1 MDNLRRASIHIGVFS
16 VNVPKQIGRKLP
28 ENICILHCPI
38 KKFSRFQVILYPP
51 FDKKRF
57 NFSFQG
63 KKEGLVYFP
72 RYDEKTGKDIL
83 EGVKNVTLELS
94 GTISPALTRGN
105 ATRFMWDV
113 ANDDPSRLYQGRTA
127 AKIETDRLIK
137 RLENLRKDKAEEDAR
152 LKAIEDEINTIQSRL
167 DEISKNL

>member
-1 MDNLRRASIHIGVFS
+1 M
-16 VNVPKQIGRKLP
+16 
-28 ENICILHCPI
+28 
-38 KKFSRFQVILYPP
+38 
-51 FDKKRF
+51 
-57 NFSFQG
+57 
-63 KKEGLVYFP
+63 
-72 RYDEKTGKDIL
+72 
-83 EGVKNVTLELS
+83 TLELS